1 MNNCGISNVWVNQH
15 IDNKKWLK
23 ARVKLTLTDQFKQN
37 WQATIQTSPKALNY
51 RIYKNELFFENYFQ
65 ILSIKDA
72 HTFCRFRTCN
82 HYLPIENGRWMN
94 IPRNERIC
102 NHCDI
107 KEIGDEFHYILKCKN
122 NLLKEERKRCLKVT
136 QIQNANIISFKQIM
150 NNNKHCFLRKLC
162 SFIRKIN
169 EICSPT

>member
-1 MNNCGISNVWVNQH
+1 M
-15 IDNKKWLK
+15 
-23 ARVKLTLTDQFKQN
+23 
-37 WQATIQTSPKALNY
+37 NY

-136 QIQNANIISFKQIM
+136 QIQNVNIISFKQIM
-150 NNNKHCFLRKLC
+150 TYNKHCF
-162 SFIRKIN
+162 FPEKIMFF
-169 EICSPT
+169 S